1 MEKPLVNNMRENYG
15 YFGGLSL
22 IYGLL
27 FAFCIYKNTHGV
39 TFIIYAAATV
49 VFAVLF
55 MKKIGFHLQK
65 KTKRYF
71 IGMMLLSIA
80 MIFTTDF
87 FFIAFNWIGMLLLF
101 GVAMIHQ
108 FYNDGQWNF
117 PAYLQRLFILFG
129 TAIGLCFFPFK
140 HGVQYLTGTDSGKK
154 KTVYAI
160 LIGFLV
166 ALGLLVVILPL
177 LLRSDMVFAT
187 FFGDILKYINLPTIF
202 GVGVTVILGFTAC
215 YAFFSSLCSYNF
227 PVETERKLKYYN
239 PIVGITFTSVLG
251 FIYMLYCGIQILYLF
266 LGLDKGL
273 PSAVTYSEYA
283 RSGFWEL
290 LFVSIIN
297 FVLVLICMYVFT
309 ENKVLKGVLTFI
321 SGCTYIMLIS
331 AAYRMLIYVGQYDL
345 TFLRVLVMWFLL
357 VLALIM
363 GGVIVSIFRKSFPLF
378 RYIMMIVAICY
389 ITFALSRPN
398 YWIVQYNV
406 AHAEEMSYSDIQYLM
421 VNFPEDAASAIA
433 EIDPEAISEGADSS
447 RYYQFSTKDIKGG
460 LYDYFYNLSNN
471 NEGVYF
477 RKANYVRIRAKL
489 IADDYLE
496 QHKDYEK
503 YSNRSY
509 SSYY

>member
-1 MEKPLVNNMRENYG
+1 
-15 YFGGLSL
+15 
-22 IYGLL
+22 
-27 FAFCIYKNTHGV
+27 
-39 TFIIYAAATV
+39 
-49 VFAVLF
+49 
-55 MKKIGFHLQK
+55 
-65 KTKRYF
+65 
-71 IGMMLLSIA
+71 
-80 MIFTTDF
+80 
-87 FFIAFNWIGMLLLF
+87 
-101 GVAMIHQ
+101 
-108 FYNDGQWNF
+108 
-117 PAYLQRLFILFG
+117 
-129 TAIGLCFFPFK
+129 
-140 HGVQYLTGTDSGKK
+140 
-154 KTVYAI
+154 
-160 LIGFLV
+160 
-166 ALGLLVVILPL
+166 
-177 LLRSDMVFAT
+177 
-187 FFGDILKYINLPTIF
+187 
-202 GVGVTVILGFTAC
+202 
-215 YAFFSSLCSYNF
+215 
-227 PVETERKLKYYN
+227 
-239 PIVGITFTSVLG
+239 
-251 FIYMLYCGIQILYLF
+251 
-266 LGLDKGL
+266 
-273 PSAVTYSEYA
+273 
-283 RSGFWEL
+283 
-290 LFVSIIN
+290 
-297 FVLVLICMYVFT
+297 
-309 ENKVLKGVLTFI
+309 
-321 SGCTYIMLIS
+321 
-331 AAYRMLIYVGQYDL
+331 MLIYVGQYDL

-421 VNFPEDAASAIA
+421 INFPEDAASAIA